1 MVMSKGATKRSTSA
15 YRGGPGRS
23 SRKARLAAAQQRRRR
38 VQRAAIAAVMA
49 VAIAAGAMVVVAL
62 TRDSGTAHRS
72 TSAGASADL
81 ALHVPTSVL
90 NGVAAGQGVSLPKPL
105 PVTTAPLEQD
115 GKPQILYIGAEYCPY
130 CAAERWPLVAALSR
144 FGSLANLGATESTA
158 ADVFPKTPTF
168 TFHGATYTSDVIA
181 FTAVETNTNQPDPSG
196 GYTPLQQPTAAQV
209 ALLQQYDK
217 PPYTTQA
224 GAIPFL
230 MIGNKYISI
239 GASYDPTVLQGLTRI
254 QIANALSDPTSQV
267 AQAVD
272 GAANT
277 LTAPICR
284 ASGGKPSSVCS
295 DPMITK
301 ISATLPSPR

>member
-1 MVMSKGATKRSTSA
+1 MSRGDTKRRTSA
-15 YRGGPGRS
+15 QRGAPGRS
-23 SRKARLAAAQQRRRR
+23 SRKARLAAARQRRRR
-38 VQRAAIAAVMA
+38 SQRIAITAVAAVVFA
-49 VAIAAGAMVVVAL
+49 VGAMVVVAL

-72 TSAGASADL
+72 SGAGASADL
-81 ALHVPTSVL
+81 ALHVPTSAL
-90 NGVAAGQGVSLPKPL
+90 NSVAAGQGVSLPKPL
-105 PVTTAPLEQD
+105 PATTPPLEQD
-115 GKPQILYIGAEYCPY
+115 GKPEILYIGAEYCPY
-130 CAAERWPLVAALSR
+130 CAAERWPLVVALSR

-168 TFHGATYTSDVIA
+168 TFHGATYTSNVIA

-196 GYTPLQQPTAAQV
+196 GYTPLQQPTPAQV

-230 MIGNKYISI
+230 MIGNTSISI
-239 GASYDPTVLQGLTRI
+239 GASYDPTVLQGLTRV

-277 LTAPICR
+277 LTAAICR
-284 ASGGKPSSVCS
+284 ASGGQPASVCTE
-295 DPMITK
+295 PVITR
-301 ISATLPSPR
+301 ISATLPSAP